1 MNPGSSFRRTLIH
14 PVASHRTGGI
24 SQLHRELHPL
34 SVGVFQLSSSKQNR
48 VKGQKV
54 THGDA
59 PGRSGSVCPSQRAAS
74 RSLHLKRVTIRP
86 HPWLVLIGWA
96 AMSWRLDHLRDYGP
110 RPLTVASVVTR
121 ASESSGLSR
130 PNSLRAEH
138 LVPVCQCI
146 LALLPVQ
153 ACSHFTADSRPGPD
167 LVPVWSHSGLVLVL
181 TWNQSWSCSRPTVH
195 STTPATNDR
204 PFGPRDEFAGQWI
217 TSKPFINRPL
227 PRSERMA
234 SRHAMTTAPWQIIR
248 ANIKMN

>member
-138 LVPVCQCI
+138 LVQCI
-146 LALLPVQ
+146 LALPPVQ
-153 ACSHFTADSRPGPD
+153 ACSHFTADSRPDHDP
-167 LVPVWSHSGLVLVL
+167 VPVWSHSGLALVL
-181 TWNQSWSCSRPTVH
+181 MPNQSRSSSWS
-195 STTPATNDR
+195 
-204 PFGPRDEFAGQWI
+204 
-217 TSKPFINRPL
+217 
-227 PRSERMA
+227 
-234 SRHAMTTAPWQIIR
+234 
-248 ANIKMN
+248 